1 MKNLSKKSSLKN
13 KFRDTVEVTTI
24 DTNQPISNQQTSQ
37 QEDDF
42 KIDLQTLKSQF
53 EVQPNHKTSK
63 NNISTPNNTPRHS
76 TSVDHQVD
84 REVIKSSDT
93 CEDEVWDVEISSL
106 RKIFDKSPP
115 KSTPKSFS
123 KSKSRTISTSSTT
136 SSSSSFIQTQKVTAP
151 PGGEIVK
158 SSEPVYDEMIG
169 EKSLQDR
176 LARYKQVAN
185 VKDKKTSKSRHSNKY
200 KNNFVPEKPV
210 VILENSFTPP
220 TTPTTSEV
228 IRPPPAGAK
237 ETINYSLSI
246 DLKETKALFES
257 PERKSR
263 KSFRKKRS
271 TSSSRSLSP
280 KSSRSSSCHSYT
292 LKSQDDSD
300 VINTEMAEIV
310 RPPPAGTKE
319 VVDIQPSLSISAVKS
334 LFEKNKSGSNVV
346 DSEAPKRRQ
355 LRSDWASE
363 DGKKEVVVAEGSF
376 VEDNVL
382 QNKTYIQDTDEED
395 LSVVRPPT
403 AGTKEKPNYQLESN
417 ALKSRAAIF
426 QVGKVNEY
434 QPRNRVQKEEKKPA
448 AEIVNRKDV
457 DEQEEDFVPS
467 IDQKAARNV
476 FENHQET
483 SSAPRTV
490 NDVVPAANLSAAK
503 GVFSGEVVAEN
514 NKKQDQKEEIP
525 EVEAPKEAPV
535 DLPVE
540 DPKEAPVDLPV
551 EISEEAPV
559 DLPVEAPEEARVD
572 LPTEAPEEAPVDLP
586 VEAPEETRVEAPT
599 EIPFEI
605 PVSFETAEVEEKD
618 TAAAAA
624 EDLVIETVNDNQ
636 EEVEAF
642 KDQDKST
649 E

>member
-1 MKNLSKKSSLKN
+1 
-13 KFRDTVEVTTI
+13 
-24 DTNQPISNQQTSQ
+24 
-37 QEDDF
+37 
-42 KIDLQTLKSQF
+42 
-53 EVQPNHKTSK
+53 
-63 NNISTPNNTPRHS
+63 
-76 TSVDHQVD
+76 
-84 REVIKSSDT
+84 
-93 CEDEVWDVEISSL
+93 
-106 RKIFDKSPP
+106 
-115 KSTPKSFS
+115 
-123 KSKSRTISTSSTT
+123 
-136 SSSSSFIQTQKVTAP
+136 
-151 PGGEIVK
+151 
-158 SSEPVYDEMIG
+158 MIG

-363 DGKKEVVVAEGSF
+363 DSKKEVVVAEGSF
-376 VEDNVL
+376 VEDNG
-382 QNKTYIQDTDEED
+382 
-395 LSVVRPPT
+395 VVRPPT

-467 IDQKAARNV
+467 IDQKTARNV

-535 DLPVE
+535 DLPTE
-540 DPKEAPVDLPV
+540 TP
-551 EISEEAPV
+551 EEAPV
-559 DLPVEAPEEARVD
+559 DLPTEAPEETRVE
-572 LPTEAPEEAPVDLP
+572 LPVEAPEEAPVDLP
-586 VEAPEETRVEAPT
+586 VEAPEETRVDLPVETRVEAPT
-599 EIPFEI
+599 EIPFEIPFEI
-605 PVSFETAEVEEKD
+605 PVSFET
-618 TAAAAA
+618 
-624 EDLVIETVNDNQ
+624 
-636 EEVEAF
+636 
-642 KDQDKST
+642 
-649 E
+649 

>member
-1 MKNLSKKSSLKN
+1 M
-13 KFRDTVEVTTI
+13 
-24 DTNQPISNQQTSQ
+24 
-37 QEDDF
+37 
-42 KIDLQTLKSQF
+42 
-53 EVQPNHKTSK
+53 
-63 NNISTPNNTPRHS
+63 
-76 TSVDHQVD
+76 
-84 REVIKSSDT
+84 
-93 CEDEVWDVEISSL
+93 
-106 RKIFDKSPP
+106 
-115 KSTPKSFS
+115 
-123 KSKSRTISTSSTT
+123 
-136 SSSSSFIQTQKVTAP
+136 
-151 PGGEIVK
+151 
-158 SSEPVYDEMIG
+158 
-169 EKSLQDR
+169 
-176 LARYKQVAN
+176 
-185 VKDKKTSKSRHSNKY
+185 
-200 KNNFVPEKPV
+200 
-210 VILENSFTPP
+210 
-220 TTPTTSEV
+220 
-228 IRPPPAGAK
+228 
-237 ETINYSLSI
+237 
-246 DLKETKALFES
+246 
-257 PERKSR
+257 
-263 KSFRKKRS
+263 
-271 TSSSRSLSP
+271 
-280 KSSRSSSCHSYT
+280 
-292 LKSQDDSD
+292 
-300 VINTEMAEIV
+300 
-310 RPPPAGTKE
+310 
-319 VVDIQPSLSISAVKS
+319 S

-376 VEDNVL
+376 VEDNG
-382 QNKTYIQDTDEED
+382 
-395 LSVVRPPT
+395 VVRPPT

-467 IDQKAARNV
+467 IDQKTARNV

-525 EVEAPKEAPV
+525 EVETSEKAPV

-540 DPKEAPVDLPV
+540 
-551 EISEEAPV
+551 
-559 DLPVEAPEEARVD
+559 
-572 LPTEAPEEAPVDLP
+572 TPEEAPVDLP
-586 VEAPEETRVEAPT
+586 TEVPEEAPVDLPT
-599 EIPFEI
+599 EVPFEI

-618 TAAAAA
+618 AAAAAAAA